1 MHCNKGQIPPP
12 NIHAVSYRMLSND
25 ETLKMADLHRDVY
38 VMSRERA
45 ARWYSLPYQAEMED
59 SFGAFVGE
67 DMVAGLSVTYYPVR
81 LFGRTVLMGGV
92 GGVATQP
99 EHRRH
104 RHVAKLLE
112 LALER
117 MRKRGVLVSMLYPF
131 KYSFYRKYG
140 WEHASDNLRMVLP
153 MSALSSHR
161 MTALAADTSGT
172 GETAVSDSS
181 DGSAGPC
188 GSPMSVGSIE
198 TTESGRA
205 AAPAG
210 STVSSEF
217 VEPTS
222 QCRFIRLPLS
232 SFSSLSSESSRSSL
246 SSESHSNLDMLARV
260 YDRATSGYNCIVA
273 RTKEIWERKIISLQH
288 IEADGKNMY
297 IYLGVSGSNPVTPV
311 SYVIYS
317 FSPSGD
323 DRRMDIREAFAVDTQ
338 SYRGLLEF
346 MAGHDSQAHEISWD
360 LPVESPIRHIL
371 AEPRGGQI
379 HSRFMFRVVDV
390 KGFFESFCGAPSI
403 AGWSTTGSS
412 IARSSIAGSSVTG
425 SPITRSAIARSSVT
439 GSSTSQCPGRIS
451 PFILEV
457 FDGVCPWN
465 NKVLEVDVRDTA
477 LIARE
482 VAEHGTVSAD
492 LAMDITTFSQVA
504 CGYTS
509 AAEAYALG
517 IIKVAPGRMEAL
529 RSLGDLF
536 PRAATF
542 CADYF

>member
-1 MHCNKGQIPPP
+1 MHCNKGQIPSP
-12 NIHAVSYRMLSND
+12 NMHAISYRILNTD

-45 ARWYSLPYQAEMED
+45 ARWYSLPYQAEIED
-59 SFGAFVGE
+59 SFGAFEGE

-81 LFGRTVLMGGV
+81 LFGKTVLMGGV

-112 LALER
+112 VALEH

-153 MSALSSHR
+153 MSVLTSYR
-161 MTALAADTSGT
+161 MTAG
-172 GETAVSDSS
+172 V
-181 DGSAGPC
+181 
-188 GSPMSVGSIE
+188 
-198 TTESGRA
+198 

-222 QCRFIRLPLS
+222 QCRFIRLRLS
-232 SFSSLSSESSRSSL
+232 SFSSLSPESSRSSL

-260 YDRATSGYNCIVA
+260 YDKATSGFNCIVA
-273 RTKEIWERKIISLQH
+273 RTKEIWERKIMSLQH
-288 IEADGKNMY
+288 IEADGKNVY

-323 DRRMDIREAFAVDTQ
+323 DRRMDIREAFAIDAQ
-338 SYRGLLEF
+338 SYRSLLGF

-390 KGFFESFCGAPSI
+390 EGFFESFGTAPSI
-403 AGWSTTGSS
+403 AC
-412 IARSSIAGSSVTG
+412 SSIAGS
-425 SPITRSAIARSSVT
+425 PAT
-439 GSSTSQCPGRIS
+439 GSSAIQCSGRMS
-451 PFILEV
+451 PFTLKV
-457 FDGVCPWN
+457 FDRVCPWN
-465 NKVLEVDVRDTA
+465 SKVFEVGVRDAA

-482 VAEHGTVSAD
+482 VAEHGAISAD

-504 CGYTS
+504 CGYMS

-529 RSLGDLF
+529 KNLGELF
-536 PRAATF
+536 PKTATY

>member
-1 MHCNKGQIPPP
+1 MHCNKGQIPSP
-12 NIHAVSYRMLSND
+12 NMHAISYRILNTD

-45 ARWYSLPYQAEMED
+45 ARWYSLPYQAEIED
-59 SFGAFVGE
+59 SFGAFEGE

-112 LALER
+112 VALEH

-140 WEHASDNLRMVLP
+140 WEHASDNLRIVLP
-153 MSALSSHR
+153 MSVLTSYR
-161 MTALAADTSGT
+161 MTAG
-172 GETAVSDSS
+172 V
-181 DGSAGPC
+181 
-188 GSPMSVGSIE
+188 
-198 TTESGRA
+198 

-222 QCRFIRLPLS
+222 QCKFIRLPLS
-232 SFSSLSSESSRSSL
+232 SFSSLSPESSRSSL

-260 YDRATSGYNCIVA
+260 YDKATSGYNCIVA

-288 IEADGKNMY
+288 IEADGKNVY

-323 DRRMDIREAFAVDTQ
+323 DRRMDIREAFAVDAQ
-338 SYRGLLEF
+338 SYRSLLGF

-379 HSRFMFRVVDV
+379 HSRFMFRVVNV
-390 KGFFESFCGAPSI
+390 KGFFESFGSAP
-403 AGWSTTGSS
+403 
-412 IARSSIAGSSVTG
+412 SIAGSSVTG
-425 SPITRSAIARSSVT
+425 SSIARSSVT
-439 GSSTSQCPGRIS
+439 GSPATGSSTSQFSGRFS
-451 PFILEV
+451 PFTLKV
-457 FDGVCPWN
+457 FDRVCPWN
-465 NKVLEVDVRDTA
+465 SKVFEVDVRDTA

-482 VAEHGTVSAD
+482 VAEHGAISAD

-504 CGYTS
+504 CGYMS

-529 RSLGDLF
+529 KNLGELF
-536 PRAATF
+536 PRTATY